1 MQAATHN
8 KDYAGLCFSAEGN
21 TALLAPI
28 AGAQRTGEPL
38 RYSDVYDRIGEARRE
53 DDERLAQGVWE
64 KDLKR
69 ADWTAV
75 AQLCGEALEYQSKD
89 LQIAAWLTEAWGR
102 LHGFGGVS
110 AGLSLVAG
118 LCNEYW
124 PDLYP
129 PLEDPEYRIAPFHW
143 LNEKLS
149 VSIQFI
155 PLTQPAEMQTAGYT
169 WLDWTGAKRAEQ
181 EHQQHKEIPAP
192 DPAPGVIEQALRRTA
207 PERIAAA
214 RAGVAQAEAT
224 ALELESFLDGHLAAA
239 HPSLRQLRAC
249 LSEIGQWLEDT
260 AAGITVAVVAATEGS
275 GVRGQGSEEGTGDR
289 GQRSESEAPA
299 GPRPLAPGPSQIRN
313 REEAYRLLGEAAAYL
328 MRSEPHSPAPY
339 LVLRAIRWGNM
350 PLHELLPEMIRN
362 QGALDDLQKLLNLE
376 P

>member
-1 MQAATHN
+1 MQAATHT
-8 KDYAGLCFSAEGN
+8 KDYAGLCFSAEAN
-21 TALLAPI
+21 TALLAPL
-28 AGAQRTGEPL
+28 AGALRTGEPL

-53 DDERLAQGVWE
+53 DDERLAQGVWQ
-64 KDLKR
+64 KDFKR

-89 LQIAAWLTEAWGR
+89 LQVAAWLTEAWGR

-110 AGLSLVAG
+110 AGLSLIAG

-129 PLEDPEYRIAPFHW
+129 PLEDAEYRIAPFHW

-192 DPAPGVIEQALRRTA
+192 DPAPGAIEQALRRTA
-207 PERIAAA
+207 PERIAAT
-214 RAGVAQAEAT
+214 RAGVAQAAAT

-239 HPSLRQLRAC
+239 HPSLRQLRTC
-249 LSEIGQWLEDT
+249 LNDIGQWLEET
-260 AAGITVAVVAATEGS
+260 AAGITVVARDAEMPGEAAS
-275 GVRGQGSEEGTGDR
+275 PGV
-289 GQRSESEAPA
+289 SESAAPDA
-299 GPRPLAPGPSQIRN
+299 GGDEQGALGTPAAVTSGRIRT

-328 MRSEPHSPAPY
+328 MRAEPHSPAPY